1 MSPAHSTAYPYR
13 LKPVIKPKIW
23 GGHNLEQV
31 LGKQVASG
39 EMIGETWEAWE
50 GCVIENGAHAGQTLD
65 RVIALDAAGVLGS
78 AYTRAQRFPLL
89 FKFIDAQ
96 DDLSVQ
102 VHPDDAE
109 AQEMEHYPYGKTES
123 WYILHSEPGAHLILG
138 WNHPVQTE
146 QVARS
151 IQENSLVD
159 LLAAVPVQRGDVLFV
174 PAGTVHAIGRG
185 IVLAEIQENSDITY
199 RLYDWGREAK
209 GRELHITQSLRVMDC
224 NPIPQSKIASLVV
237 QSAEYDRRWLVACR
251 YFCSEVLDVRRRT
264 PPLTLKGKF
273 QIVASIRGS
282 GSVRYGPDMQES
294 VAVPQGQTL
303 LLPAN
308 LESYAV
314 EPVAGP
320 CEIFRAYVPNLEQ
333 DVITPL
339 RGAGYDAAAIARL
352 GGAVAEHNDLLLLL
366 R

>member
-1 MSPAHSTAYPYR
+1 MSQSHSTAYPYR
-13 LKPVIKPKIW
+13 LRPVVKPKIW
-23 GGHNLEQV
+23 GGRNLEQV
-31 LGKQVASG
+31 LGKQVPSG

-50 GCVIENGAHAGQTLD
+50 GCVIENGMHAGQTLD

-78 AYTRAQRFPLL
+78 AAKSGQRFPLL

-138 WNHPVQTE
+138 WNRPVQTD
-146 QVARS
+146 QVAQS
-151 IQENSLVD
+151 IQKNTLMD

-174 PAGTVHAIGRG
+174 PAGTVHAIGKG

-224 NPIPQSKIASLVV
+224 NPIPQNKVDSLVV
-237 QSAEYDRRWLVACR
+237 HTAEFDRRWLVACR
-251 YFCSEVLDVRRRT
+251 YFCSELLQVRQRT
-264 PPLTLKGKF
+264 PALKLNGKF
-273 QIVASIRGS
+273 QILASIRGD
-282 GSVRYGPDMQES
+282 GIVRHGRDMQGT

-308 LESYAV
+308 LEQYAV
-314 EPVAGP
+314 EPTGTL
-320 CEIFRAYVPNLEQ
+320 CEIFRAYVPDLEQ
-333 DVITPL
+333 DVVTPL
-339 RGAGYDAAAIARL
+339 RGAGYDPMAIAPL
-352 GGAVAEHNDLLLLL
+352 GGAMAEHNDLLPLFG
-366 R
+366 